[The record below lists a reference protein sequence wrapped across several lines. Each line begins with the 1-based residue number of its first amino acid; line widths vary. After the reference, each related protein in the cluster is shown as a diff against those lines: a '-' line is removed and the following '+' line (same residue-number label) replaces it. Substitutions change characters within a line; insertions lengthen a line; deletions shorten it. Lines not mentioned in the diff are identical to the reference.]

1 MMAEEFTQRWHMR
14 SRRGI
19 RMMVL
24 AGIVTTGIAF
34 AAIAAGQT
42 ATDVPSAK
50 AARGGTAT
58 GVGVWIRAAGGR
70 GAEGSGAAARSE
82 R

>member
-1 MMAEEFTQRWHMR
+1 MR
-14 SRRGI
+14 CGRGI

-24 AGIVTTGIAF
+24 ACIVTMGTAF
-34 AAIAAGQT
+34 AAIADGPDGDGCARRE
-42 ATDVPSAK
+42 